1 MLDEQ
6 VAGLNL
12 LARALL
18 GSLGRL
24 LPLGGLRVLVD
35 VVRLS
40 WKIIE
45 DQRGV
50 KNVCQITDGIGIA
63 IGLPVEREVFSSQP
77 AGKSDMM
84 RTMTR
89 KMHSRGPRKREK
101 RTSCVR
107 GLFCHPRTYWTKF
120 LKIQ

>member
-50 KNVCQITDGIGIA
+50 KKVCQITDGIGIDIGIGIG

-101 RTSCVR
+101 RSSCVR
-107 GLFCHPRTYWTKF
+107 GLYCHPRT
-120 LKIQ
+120 